1 MMRKNI
7 MTNSFTF
14 RFLSEKD
21 VNEVLKI
28 EHASFTLP
36 WTEEAFK
43 NEFKQNKFAVYIGL
57 EDEGRLIGYCGVW
70 VIVDEAHITNV
81 AVLPEYRG
89 LKLGE
94 ALMKKIMEISSEMG
108 ARTMTLEVRVT
119 NYIAQSLYRKL
130 GFQDG
135 AIRKSYYTDNREDA
149 LVMWVNL

>member
-1 MMRKNI
+1 
-7 MTNSFTF
+7 MTNSITF
-14 RFLSEKD
+14 RVLNEND
-21 VNEVLKI
+21 VPEVLKI

-36 WTEEAFK
+36 WTEEAFR

-57 EDEGRLIGYCGVW
+57 EDEGTLIGYCGVW
-70 VIVDEAHITNV
+70 IIVDEAHITNV

-94 ALMKKIMEISSEMG
+94 ALMRKIMEISSEMG
-108 ARTMTLEVRVT
+108 AKTMTLEVRVS
-119 NYIAQSLYRKL
+119 NSIAQSLYRKL